1 MSLKL
6 YFHPFSSYCQKVL
19 TALYENDTAFEPH
32 IVDFSDAAQG
42 AALKKLW
49 PIGKFPVLRDAKA
62 ELTIPEST
70 IIIEYLA
77 ERFPGPVAL
86 IPKGADAARETRA
99 KDRFFD
105 LHVHTHLQNIVFD
118 RLRPAGSKDPFG
130 VKLSRDKL
138 ALAYDMIE
146 ADMAA
151 KTWATGGDF
160 TMADCAAAPA
170 LYYSNLVAP
179 FTASHPKLAA
189 YYERLMNRP
198 SYARVH
204 REAAPY
210 RDFFPKE

>member
-1 MSLKL
+1 MSLTL

-19 TALYENDTAFEPH
+19 TALYENGTAFTPH
-32 IVDFSDAAQG
+32 VVDLMDPAQSAAF
-42 AALKKLW
+42 KKLW
-49 PIGKFPVLRDAKA
+49 PIGKFPVLRDETAG
-62 ELTIPEST
+62 LTIPEST

-105 LHVHTHLQNIVFD
+105 LHVHSHLQNIVFD
-118 RLRPAGSKDPFG
+118 RLRPAGNRDPVG

-151 KTWATGGDF
+151 KTWATGSDF

-179 FTASHPKLAA
+179 FPTTHPNLAA
-189 YYERLMNRP
+189 YYERLMDRP

-204 REAAPY
+204 GEAAPF
-210 RDFFPKE
+210 REFFPKE